1 MHLQGAVTQV
11 SPTNTSL
18 NLIGT
23 LPAAAS
29 PCNTVYTIAHTLNG
43 TYADVA
49 ITPQGQIFAIASLIT
64 GGHRLGVC
72 LPGGDHLPSLTK

>member
-49 ITPQGQIFAIASLIT
+49 ITPQGQIFAIASRSPAVTDWGFVSLEGIT
-64 GGHRLGVC
+64 YR
-72 LPGGDHLPSLTK
+72 P